1 MPISRKEVRHIA
13 KLAKLRFTEAEEEVL
28 AHDMSR
34 ILDYMGTLNQL
45 DTADIEPVT
54 HVHDLTHAVRADSV
68 QERIKHEEALSNAP
82 DTDGDYFRVPKVI
95 GQ

>member
-1 MPISRKEVRHIA
+1 MSISRKEIRHIA

-34 ILDYMGTLNQL
+34 ILNYMGTLNQL
-45 DTADIEPVT
+45 DTSDIEPVT
-54 HVHDLTHAVRADSV
+54 HVHDLTNIIRADSV
-68 QERIKHEEALSNAP
+68 QDRLNHEEALTNAP

-95 GQ
+95 G

>member
-1 MPISRKEVRHIA
+1 MSITRKEVRHIA
-13 KLAKLRFTEAEEEVL
+13 KLARLQFTEAEEKVL

-45 DTADIEPVT
+45 DTSQIAPVT

-68 QERIKHEEALSNAP
+68 QERIGHEEALRNAP
-82 DTDGDYFRVPKVI
+82 DTDGEYFRVPKVI
-95 GQ
+95 G